1 MEYIEENVPH
11 PLLFFISLSHR
22 RVDNSVNTLVPSD
35 QLLPAA
41 LRVAKEI
48 TSNSPD
54 AVQSTKHGL
63 LLSQQLNYHKV
74 FMTHA
79 QSDLSTRVYKG
90 ENIKVS

>member
-1 MEYIEENVPH
+1 
-11 PLLFFISLSHR
+11 
-22 RVDNSVNTLVPSD
+22 VDNSVNTLVPSD

-54 AVQSTKHGL
+54 AVQSTKYGL
-63 LLSQQLNYHKV
+63 LLSQQLNYHNA
-74 FMTHA
+74 FTTHA
-79 QSDLSTRVYKG
+79 WSDLSTRVYEG

>member
-1 MEYIEENVPH
+1 M
-11 PLLFFISLSHR
+11 
-22 RVDNSVNTLVPSD
+22 NTLVPTD

-54 AVQSTKHGL
+54 AVQSTKYGL
-63 LLSQQLNYHKV
+63 LQSQQLNYHKA

-79 QSDLSTRVYKG
+79 RSDLSTRVYEG